1 MTNIS
6 QALAKALI
14 PLSALLP
21 LHFCCA
27 ATAAHSAPAPA
38 QTFSNPVIY
47 ADVPDPDVIRVG
59 DNFYMVS
66 TTMHFSP
73 GCPIMKSTDLV
84 NWEVIGYAHDQ
95 LEELDGFA
103 LKNGQ
108 NDYARGSWAANLR
121 YDRHE
126 GRFYLIVTCNTTSK
140 SYIFTT
146 TDINHGPWHRNEV
159 EMCYDPG
166 LLFDDNGCECRKYVI
181 HPDFDLG
188 VFTCHI
194 RELISDGNGG
204 VTLGPKSLLID
215 YTQMEKPSEG
225 LRAEGYHAY
234 HIGDYYYIFMI
245 QGQGWQRQETVW
257 RSRELKPG
265 TFEPRKIFTGNIVN
279 PDGSD
284 YIPSSGVAQGGIV
297 DTPDGRWYAM
307 LFQDNGAVGRIPVLI
322 PMTWDAEGWPR
333 LGNDGKSVDRYL
345 PVPIAGGKSC
355 FPVADD
361 EFDNRPERYLISD
374 RESDSHEYAWN
385 GSNLRPEWQWNHN
398 PDNRYWSLTS
408 RPGYLRLS
416 SGVTATSIRDAR
428 NTLTQ
433 RTYGPTSSAETVVE
447 TAGMN
452 DGDYA
457 GISSFQNRYGF
468 AGVKKAGG
476 KTYIVMH
483 RAREKDDAAG
493 TEIEAVTTDAGR
505 IWLRT
510 ECDFRDMADKAS
522 FFYSLDGKE
531 WHRIGDTLEMKFDWP
546 DFVGQR
552 FALFYF
558 STLTPGGHADFD
570 YFRTRPD
577 ITTD

>member
-21 LHFCCA
+21 FHFCCA

-73 GCPIMKSTDLV
+73 GCPIMRSTDLV

-108 NDYARGSWAANLR
+108 NDYSRGSWAANLR

-297 DTPDGRWYAM
+297 DTPDGSWYAM

-345 PVPIAGGKSC
+345 PVPIAGARAVSRW
-355 FPVADD
+355 PTMSLTTVRSA
-361 EFDNRPERYLISD
+361 IS
-374 RESDSHEYAWN
+374 YPTANQTVTNMPGTAPTCAPN
-385 GSNLRPEWQWNHN
+385 GS
-398 PDNRYWSLTS
+398 
-408 RPGYLRLS
+408 
-416 SGVTATSIRDAR
+416 
-428 NTLTQ
+428 
-433 RTYGPTSSAETVVE
+433 
-447 TAGMN
+447 
-452 DGDYA
+452 
-457 GISSFQNRYGF
+457 
-468 AGVKKAGG
+468 
-476 KTYIVMH
+476 
-483 RAREKDDAAG
+483 G
-493 TEIEAVTTDAGR
+493 TTTPTTDTGHSPPGR
-505 IWLRT
+505 AT
-510 ECDFRDMADKAS
+510 CAFRQALQPHQSAT
-522 FFYSLDGKE
+522 
-531 WHRIGDTLEMKFDWP
+531 RATL
-546 DFVGQR
+546 
-552 FALFYF
+552 
-558 STLTPGGHADFD
+558 
-570 YFRTRPD
+570 
-577 ITTD
+577 